1 MSETTNQTVETIGGL
16 RDRIRCFADE
26 MKLSS
31 PLELE
36 YVQDTPSDYAELNVT
51 IAEPLTE
58 SQCQESEPLTQENR
72 KPHECFLAVNT
83 DIFSAGPPICFKNVS
98 YNQPDRDAPDG
109 FEWRKFAEV
118 IPPEVKERPD
128 SEGVWWKKGEN
139 SSVWV

>member
-1 MSETTNQTVETIGGL
+1 MSEN
-16 RDRIRCFADE
+16 
-26 MKLSS
+26 KSK
-31 PLELE
+31 
-36 YVQDTPSDYAELNVT
+36 
-51 IAEPLTE
+51 PLTE

-98 YNQPDRDAPDG
+98 YNQPHRDAPDG

-128 SEGVWWKKGEN
+128 SEGVWVNEIGAFIQVFGSYTAGVRKEFNYFTFGCFTSSKIKHLPKGEWIKVPN
-139 SSVWV
+139 PHGDGQ